1 MSLTGAYLTLD
12 DLMALRYEARL
23 RRRPPSRR
31 MGTVESRQRGRGV
44 DFDEVRQYRPGD
56 DARHIDWRVTAR
68 KVDTHT
74 KVFREEREHST
85 FLLIDQTRS
94 MFFGSRERFKSV
106 AAAEVATINIW
117 RSFEADDRV
126 GGAIVSPLGTTIV
139 EPRKSLSAVTRLLN
153 AIVAANRSLTTAA
166 PPGDWRIAVET
177 TRQFMQRGHP
187 IVVISDFAD
196 PSGPETI
203 ATSNLANR
211 RSEFIFIKDPLERV
225 LPNRGMYAVADGNE
239 RIDFDATS
247 DKFRADFADS
257 FDDRR
262 ERVASLAENAAIR
275 FAEVE
280 TYDAMVTA
288 APERSGFFRR

>member
-1 MSLTGAYLTLD
+1 MTLTGAYLTLD
-12 DLMALRYEARL
+12 DLMGLRHDARL

-94 MFFGSRERFKSV
+94 MFFGSRERFKSI
-106 AAAEVATINIW
+106 AAAEVATLDIW
-117 RSFEADDRV
+117 RSFTSDDRV

-139 EPRKSLSAVTRLLN
+139 EPRRSLSTVTRLLN
-153 AIVAANRSLTTAA
+153 ALVAANQSLKTTATSSN
-166 PPGDWRIAVET
+166 WRVAVET
-177 TRQFMQRGHP
+177 TRQFMQRGHR

-196 PSGPETI
+196 PSGPETV
-203 ATSNLANR
+203 ASSNRANR
-211 RSEFIFIKDPLERV
+211 RSEFIFIDDPLERV
-225 LPNRGMYAVADGNE
+225 LPSRGMYAVADAGE
-239 RIDFDATS
+239 RIDFDATN
-247 DKFRADFADS
+247 DRFRAEFADS
-257 FDDRR
+257 FDARR

-275 FAEVE
+275 FSEVS
-280 TYDAMVTA
+280 TYDITA
-288 APERSGFFRR
+288 SSDASKSGLFSR

>member
-1 MSLTGAYLTLD
+1 MTLTGAYLTLD
-12 DLMALRYEARL
+12 DLMGLRHDARL

-31 MGTVESRQRGRGV
+31 MGSVESRQRGRGV

-85 FLLIDQTRS
+85 FLLVDQTRS

-106 AAAEVATINIW
+106 AAAEVATLDIW
-117 RSFEADDRV
+117 RSFTADDRV

-139 EPRKSLSAVTRLLN
+139 EPRKSLGAVTRLLN
-153 AIVAANRSLTTAA
+153 AIVAANRALTTSA
-166 PPGDWRIAVET
+166 PPGDWPVAVET
-177 TRQFMQRGHP
+177 TRQFIQRGHR

-203 ATSNLANR
+203 ASSNRANR
-211 RSEFIFIKDPLERV
+211 RSEFVFVNDPLERV
-225 LPNRGMYAVADGNE
+225 LPNRGMYAVADGVE
-239 RIDFDATS
+239 RIDFDATN
-247 DKFRADFADS
+247 DRFRAEFADS
-257 FDDRR
+257 FDVRR
-262 ERVASLAENAAIR
+262 ERVASQAENAAIR
-275 FAEVE
+275 FSEVA
-280 TYDAMVTA
+280 TYDITSID
-288 APERSGFFRR
+288 APKARLFRR